1 MMILMIETVW
11 MSNNLGYNR
20 FMAPSILVTKL
31 FIPQP
36 HPELVSRPRLIEQLN
51 RGLHSKLTLISAPAG
66 FGKTTLVSDWIANIQ
81 LDGKKRSQSVNRTSG
96 NKNRVAWLSLDEGDN
111 DLNSFL
117 IYFIAAMQTVEPDIG
132 LEPLAA
138 LQSSGAANSEAVLM
152 AFLNEIASLT
162 QPLVLILDDYHLIEN
177 QSIDKALTFLLD
189 HLPATLHLVITT
201 RIDPALPLA
210 RLRGRGQLTEL
221 RVAELRFTHDEA
233 TMFLNQMMRLELSAE
248 NIVALGS
255 RTEGWITGLQLAALS
270 LQERDAEHVTS
281 FIQSFTG
288 IHHHILDYL
297 VEEVLQQQPPRLH
310 SFLLQTSIL
319 TRLTGSLCEAVCDF
333 ENDSSNQSDGH
344 TILQQLAKS
353 NLFIVPLDDERRW
366 YRYHHLFADLLRY
379 RLQREP
385 ANTIPELHRRASKWH
400 EEHGFIDRAIR
411 HAITADDLEQAAR
424 LVDEHSHPANERGEV
439 SIVRGWFELLP
450 DEMVRSDP
458 SLSVACAW
466 NLFLNGQISAVEDR
480 LQDAETLLAK
490 QTTSIS
496 NEQVAELFGKIT
508 ALRAILFGFQGKPVR
523 GIELAQQ
530 LLEHIAEDNLSARG
544 ITLLTLGGLFRDV
557 GDIPQASRSFAE
569 AVTVLLASENI
580 LAGVMAVEQLVRLL
594 VMQGQLVQ
602 VAEICQE
609 MLNLSAG
616 TKTQGKL
623 QALISDMAQAI
634 FSTVLYERNELA
646 DAELYVR
653 QGIKQAKRGG
663 FFQSLVFGQILLTRI
678 LQARGDADGAN
689 KRLQAAMKSTQMNSS
704 QRYHAELTA
713 CQVQLWLAQ
722 NDLDTAS
729 QWAQES
735 NLSTEVE
742 FNPQNEFEHISLARV
757 LIAQGRAESDE
768 KTLAKALELTKRLAL
783 SAESAGRRGHLIELL
798 ILQAL
803 ALDAQGDLNQALSS
817 LERALGLAA
826 PQGFVRIF
834 LDKGAPI
841 IRLLKEAAR
850 RDIAA
855 DYVIKLLNRIDTDTR
870 PDVPNQSPATLLV
883 DPLSD
888 RELEVLHLMAQD
900 LSYKEIADQ
909 IMVSLNTVR
918 THVKNIYSKLMVHK
932 RSQAVAKARE
942 LNIL

>member
-1 MMILMIETVW
+1 MAET
-11 MSNNLGYNR
+11 L
-20 FMAPSILVTKL
+20 LCTKL
-31 FIPQP
+31 YVPPLRPSLVPRP
-36 HPELVSRPRLIEQLN
+36 HLIARLN
-51 RGLHSKLTLISAPAG
+51 RGLHRKLTLVSAPAG
-66 FGKTTLVSDWIANIQ
+66 FGKTTLVSGWINDLQ
-81 LDGKKRSQSVNRTSG
+81 LTLNASSSDTINQIVNRKSKTV
-96 NKNRVAWLSLDEGDN
+96 NRAAWLSLDEGDN

-117 IYFIAAMQTVEPDIG
+117 IYFIAAIQTVEPDIG

-138 LQSSGAANSEAVLM
+138 LQSSGVANSDAILM
-152 AFLNEIASLT
+152 ALLNEIASLP
-162 QPLVLILDDYHLIEN
+162 QSLVLIFDDYHVIEN
-177 QSIDKALTFLLD
+177 QSIDKAVTFLLD
-189 HLPATLHLVITT
+189 HLPATMHLVITT
-201 RIDPALPLA
+201 RIDPPLPLA
-210 RLRGRGQLTEL
+210 RLRGRGQLTEM
-221 RVAELRFTHDEA
+221 RVADLRFTNEEA
-233 TMFLNQMMRLELSAE
+233 TTFLNQMMHLELSAE
-248 NIVALGS
+248 NIAALGS

-270 LQERDAEHVTS
+270 LQERDAAHVTR

-297 VEEVLQQQPPRLH
+297 VEEVLQQQPPRLQ

-333 ENDSSNQSDGH
+333 ENDSPNHSDGH
-344 TILQQLAKS
+344 TLLNQLAKS

-379 RLQREP
+379 RLQREQ
-385 ANTIPELHRRASKWH
+385 ASTIPELHRRASKWH

-411 HAITADDLEQAAR
+411 HAIAADDLEQAAR
-424 LVDEHSHPANERGEV
+424 MVDEHSDPANERGEV
-439 SIVRGWFELLP
+439 STVRRWFELLP
-450 DEMVRSDP
+450 DEMIRSDP

-466 NLFLNGQISAVEDR
+466 TLFLNGQISAVEDR

-490 QTTSIS
+490 QTTPV
-496 NEQVAELFGKIT
+496 NFEQVAELFGKIN
-508 ALRAILFGFQGKPVR
+508 ALRAILFGAQGKPMR

-530 LLEHIAEDNLSARG
+530 LLEHIPEDNLSARG

-557 GDIPQASRSFAE
+557 GDITQASRSFAE
-569 AVTVLLASENI
+569 AVTILLASENI
-580 LAGVMAVEQLVRLL
+580 LAAVMAVEQLVRLL

-602 VAEICQE
+602 AVEVCKE

-616 TKTQGKL
+616 SNAQGKQ
-623 QALISDMAQAI
+623 QALISDMSRAI
-634 FSTVLYERNELA
+634 LSKVLYERNELA

-663 FFQSLVFGQILLTRI
+663 FFQSLVFGQILLARI

-689 KRLQAAMKSTQMNSS
+689 KMLQAAIKSNQMNSS
-704 QRYHAELTA
+704 QRYHTELTA

-729 QWAQES
+729 RWAQES
-735 NLSTEVE
+735 NLSAEVE

-757 LIAQGRAESDE
+757 LIAQGRAESDG
-768 KTLAKALELTKRLAL
+768 KTLAKALELTNRLTL
-783 SAESAGRRGHLIELL
+783 SAESAGRMGHLIELL

-803 ALDAQGDLNQALSS
+803 ALDAQGNLDQALSC
-817 LERALGLAA
+817 LERALVLAE

-834 LDKGAPI
+834 LDNGNPI
-841 IRLLKEAAR
+841 IHLLKEAAR
-850 RDIAA
+850 RNIAA
-855 DYVIKLLNRIDTDTR
+855 DYAIKLLNLIDTDNQ
-870 PDVPNQSPATLLV
+870 PDVPNHSPSSLLV

-888 RELEVLHLMAQD
+888 RELEVLHLIAQD
-900 LSYKEIADQ
+900 LSYQEIAEQ

-932 RSQAVAKARE
+932 RSEAVAKARE
-942 LNIL
+942 LNL